1 MKARSTA
8 VLAALAL
15 SASAWGCSS
24 HVATLTLLST
34 RHVDVAAPHDRL
46 ERTSESDGR
55 LWLLFLPL
63 GGAPNGLDA
72 AVRILEEKDADYLT
86 NVEVREGGWSL
97 LAISRGWVE
106 VEADPWR
113 KSAAAK
119 SSAKPGER
127 APSSPEDY

>member
-1 MKARSTA
+1 MKTRSTA

-15 SASAWGCSS
+15 AASAWGCSS
-24 HVATLTLLST
+24 HVATLSLLST
-34 RHVDVAAPHDRL
+34 RQVDLRAPHDRL
-46 ERTSESDGR
+46 DRTSESDGR

-113 KSAAAK
+113 KSVGAN
-119 SSAKPGER
+119 
-127 APSSPEDY
+127 PSSNPSQPKPSNAEDY